1 MNKSV
6 IIFFSTFC
14 SLVSLYAQNSRAWLS
29 SASSKLYQDGKW
41 QEAILEAER
50 ELENGAGVDS
60 HVNIVASYLA
70 LKEYKKAY
78 EVAKI
83 ARELP
88 QQGYNPNLLEM
99 QAISCY
105 NLGRNIEALN
115 LFQTYLRTISQEKDV
130 AEIYYYIGEIYTLL
144 TQYNRADLAFTVAVS
159 IRDYEVSWWTRLGY
173 VREKAMQNSKDR
185 YYSQYAILAY
195 KKALA
200 LDKNYIDAILGLR
213 RVEGK

>member
-1 MNKSV
+1 M
-6 IIFFSTFC
+6 
-14 SLVSLYAQNSRAWLS
+14 
-29 SASSKLYQDGKW
+29 
-41 QEAILEAER
+41 
-50 ELENGAGVDS
+50 
-60 HVNIVASYLA
+60 VASYLA
-70 LKEYKKAY
+70 LKEYRRAY

-88 QQGYNPNLLEM
+88 QQGYNPSLLEM

-144 TQYNRADLAFTVAVS
+144 TQYNRADLAFSVAVS
-159 IRDYEVSWWTRLGY
+159 IRDYEVLWWTRLGY
-173 VREKAMQNSKDR
+173 VREKAIQNSKDR

-195 KKALA
+195 KKALS
-200 LDKNYIDAILGLR
+200 LDKNYVDAILGLKR
-213 RVEGK
+213 LEGK

>member
-1 MNKSV
+1 VNKLV
-6 IIFFSTFC
+6 IALLFTSFGLI
-14 SLVSLYAQNSRAWLS
+14 SLYAQSSRVQLS
-29 SASSKLYQDGKW
+29 SMSSKLYREGKW
-41 QEAILEAER
+41 QEEILEAEK
-50 ELENGAGVDS
+50 ELERGAGIDS

-78 EVAKI
+78 ETAKI
-83 ARELP
+83 ARDLP

-144 TQYNRADLAFTVAVS
+144 TQYHRADLAFSVAVS
-159 IRDYEVSWWTRLGY
+159 IRDYEVAWWARLGY
-173 VREKAMQNSKDR
+173 VREKAMQSSKDR

-195 KKALA
+195 KKALS
-200 LDKNYIDAILGLR
+200 LDKNYVDAILGLKR
-213 RVEGK
+213 LEGK